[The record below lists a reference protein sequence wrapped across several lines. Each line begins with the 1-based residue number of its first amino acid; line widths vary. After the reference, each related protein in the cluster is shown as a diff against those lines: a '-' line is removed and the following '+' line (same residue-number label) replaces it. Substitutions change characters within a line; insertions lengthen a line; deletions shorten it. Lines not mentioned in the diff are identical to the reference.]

1 MSVRGVSSSPPLPA
15 VVCVFPIVSAFAKA
29 RRRQV
34 FETHGSKKK
43 GIPLHHVI
51 TVMRTCAAAV
61 GAVSAVVACA
71 IACAIAGVQV
81 GLVVELEEI
90 FGAPGGYSGALEV
103 TGAPWKWQYAS

>member
-1 MSVRGVSSSPPLPA
+1 
-15 VVCVFPIVSAFAKA
+15 
-29 RRRQV
+29 
-34 FETHGSKKK
+34 
-43 GIPLHHVI
+43 
-51 TVMRTCAAAV
+51 MRTCAAAV

-103 TGAPWKWQYAS
+103 TGAPWKWNMKESGAKWWASRKINKGVCPATAFASSCEPTRLHSHSAHTPIHREHD

>member
-1 MSVRGVSSSPPLPA
+1 MFAESHLLPRSRPSSACSPSSLRSQRL
-15 VVCVFPIVSAFAKA
+15 VGAK
-29 RRRQV
+29 
-34 FETHGSKKK
+34 FSKHPWKKK
-43 GIPLHHVI
+43 GIPLHDVI
-51 TVMRTCAAAV
+51 TVMRPCAAAV

-103 TGAPWKWQYAS
+103 TGVEV

>member
-1 MSVRGVSSSPPLPA
+1 
-15 VVCVFPIVSAFAKA
+15 
-29 RRRQV
+29 
-34 FETHGSKKK
+34 
-43 GIPLHHVI
+43 
-51 TVMRTCAAAV
+51 MRTCAAAV

-103 TGAPWKWQYAS
+103 TGAPSKWHYASEEKWGEMVGITQNQQGGLPRNSLCELVRAHTPPQPQCAHPHPPRT